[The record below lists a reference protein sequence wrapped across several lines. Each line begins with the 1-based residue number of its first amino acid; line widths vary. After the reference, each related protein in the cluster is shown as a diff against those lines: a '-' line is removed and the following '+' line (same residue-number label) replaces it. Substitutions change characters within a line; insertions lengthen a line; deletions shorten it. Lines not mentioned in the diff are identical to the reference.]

1 MRKLLVF
8 ASLAAVIGVATP
20 AQADP
25 GNGPD
30 ASFLAA
36 LDKAGITYHS
46 PAAAIAVGRRA
57 CTLMDQGNPEYN
69 VIQNVSTSNPGFK
82 GDGADLFTHIAISV
96 YCPQHLGD
104 PATPPPPPPPN
115 PGGIWFDLTLP
126 ALPAA

>member
-1 MRKLLVF
+1 ML
-8 ASLAAVIGVATP
+8 ASLATVIGVAAP

-25 GNGPD
+25 APSGPD
-30 ASFLAA
+30 ANFLAQ
-36 LDKAGITYHS
+36 LDKAGLTYQN
-46 PAAAIAVGRRA
+46 PAAAIAVGKRA
-57 CTLMDQGNPEYN
+57 CTLMNQGNPEYN

-115 PGGIWFDLTLP
+115 PGGVWFDLTLP